1 MNTFESHLCAK
12 LFRISNPLRNF
23 SPDFSKIRFIRNFNR
38 LPVKGKPLV
47 LFAGCFIVGEGTV
60 TLPFSM
66 ALSIRNGTPAS
77 SLAQFSYF
85 DARIESRITAFL
97 SVLDFLEAT
106 GDVPN
111 GARVQHMERL
121 LSNRPGARKAVVDD
135 YPAFCERAAKDLPY
149 DLSLEV
155 LCGLAA

>member
-23 SPDFSKIRFIRNFNR
+23 SPDFSKIRFVRTFNR
-38 LPVKGKPLV
+38 LHVPGKPLA
-47 LFAGCFIVGEGTV
+47 LFAGCFIVGRGTV

-66 ALSIRNGTPAS
+66 ALSVRNGMPQS
-77 SLAQFSYF
+77 CLAQFSYF
-85 DARIESRITAFL
+85 DTRIETKITAFL
-97 SVLDFLEAT
+97 SVLDFLEAI
-106 GDVPN
+106 GDLPL

-121 LSNRPGARKAVVDD
+121 LSNCPGARKAVVDD

-155 LCGLAA
+155 LGRLAA